1 MHLWDLKFHFQM
13 RERRTDGI
21 ILIIHKARSRRRGRR
36 TPQHQNTVSQRHFC
50 SSFMNLLSLSTCS
63 WWVSVC
69 CVSGCM
75 PKWRGRRI
83 EPWRGFSWRLLWCS
97 SSWAWWC
104 LQCQWW
110 AWSDPSGT
118 TRPCCT
124 WWEWKRK
131 RRRGHVVC
139 LLHSSFPCFAQCELS
154 TELQN
159 QSVMLINGTVSHL
172 QAKGRIKHLSLVA
185 KQICIFVLSCET
197 WLTQPSYSNE
207 LQPAGTGHT
216 GWQIIHVKPEKY
228 VFSSSRV

>member
-139 LLHSSFPCFAQCELS
+139 LLHYSFPCFAQCELS
-154 TELQN
+154 NELQN
-159 QSVMLINGTVSHL
+159 QSVLLNNGTVSHL
-172 QAKGRIKHLSLVA
+172 CKRRD
-185 KQICIFVLSCET
+185 
-197 WLTQPSYSNE
+197 E
-207 LQPAGTGHT
+207 LNVFLW
-216 GWQIIHVKPEKY
+216 WQNR
-228 VFSSSRV
+228 FASSFWVVRLD